1 MKNIEVKGAKQHNL
15 KNIDVIIPRDK
26 LTVITG
32 LSGSGKSSLAFDTLY
47 AEGQR
52 RYVESLSSYAR
63 QFLSVMD
70 KPDVDHI
77 NGLSPAIS
85 IEQKSTSHNPR
96 STVGTVTEIYDYLRL
111 LYARVGTPFCPDHG
125 ISLESQS
132 IDQIVDKLFK
142 DEENER
148 SIILCPIV
156 SQQKGEH
163 LILLNDLKVRGFI
176 RAKINGEIIDLDNL
190 PQLNKNKKHDIDIVI
205 DRLSITKKNKSRL
218 SESIETALRE
228 SDGKSWHR
236 LIMLNNNISF
246 ILHKPQL
253 SENIGACARAIKN
266 FNFQKMI
273 VVDPKPIYPNDKI
286 LATSVGA
293 KNIISKSKNFDNLE
307 SALKNIDVVI
317 ATSARFRNKNI
328 KHIQL
333 EDLKKI
339 DYKKKVAFLFG
350 SEASGLSNNE
360 ISYANYTLQI
370 PTNPDFKSLNLSH
383 SLIIIAQ
390 VVHSVINSKVSSF
403 KKSKKVKS
411 ASKKDILSMFNLCIK
426 NLEDIGFFKPKE
438 KKPKML
444 ENLRNIFYRMELS
457 SKETRILSS
466 VFASLGKKR

>member
-1 MKNIEVKGAKQHNL
+1 MSK
-15 KNIDVIIPRDK
+15 
-26 LTVITG
+26 
-32 LSGSGKSSLAFDTLY
+32 
-47 AEGQR
+47 
-52 RYVESLSSYAR
+52 
-63 QFLSVMD
+63 
-70 KPDVDHI
+70 
-77 NGLSPAIS
+77 
-85 IEQKSTSHNPR
+85 
-96 STVGTVTEIYDYLRL
+96 
-111 LYARVGTPFCPDHG
+111 
-125 ISLESQS
+125 
-132 IDQIVDKLFK
+132 
-142 DEENER
+142 
-148 SIILCPIV
+148 
-156 SQQKGEH
+156 
-163 LILLNDLKVRGFI
+163 
-176 RAKINGEIIDLDNL
+176 
-190 PQLNKNKKHDIDIVI
+190 
-205 DRLSITKKNKSRL
+205 
-218 SESIETALRE
+218 
-228 SDGKSWHR
+228 
-236 LIMLNNNISF
+236 NNISF

-293 KNIISKSKNFDNLE
+293 KNIISKSKNYDNLE

-370 PTNPDFKSLNLSH
+370 PTNQEFKSLNLSH
-383 SLIIIAQ
+383 SLVIIAQ
-390 VVHSVINSKVSSF
+390 VVDSIINSKVSSF
-403 KKSKKVKS
+403 IKSKKVKS